1 MIDKNLKQYVDDF
14 FKDLVLYDDY
24 KNDHEYKRLLT
35 AAIDVF
41 LEYESNYTAFEVY
54 QAFFMIY
61 QIVPGDKSEEKE
73 DKSDLVS
80 EPNTLLDL
88 VEIMKDYEQKTG
100 DLIDRQRDHFI
111 HSVNVFLLGLAVYS
125 QNKNYRK
132 VFKEYIK
139 SSDYDKFYK
148 TENDEFS
155 DEEFLYRWGVA
166 SLFHDIGYPFEI
178 IGKQLNKFIN
188 DSVDSISNSY
198 DVNVSIDFK
207 DFDEF
212 NSIVRVHPY
221 DFADKYRE
229 KYTNS
234 KIIDLFK
241 PTEIMA
247 HKIAHNFGFDINQYK
262 ELRNHLNSFILYM
275 KEKNFID
282 HGFFSAILVL
292 NSYGSLIQKYAK
304 NKDFFFYPIVDSAS
318 AILLH
323 NYYNKTLQKEPFCLG
338 PLYVESHPIAFLLIL
353 CDELQEWN
361 RQPFGILDKQK
372 YHVNDL
378 NIVINDNRMDVE
390 YILNGG
396 SMGLGFEKDKKT
408 FIYEVLDI
416 ERTVFPQTLSVTIPD
431 SDDIEKEVMRDMD
444 ISDINAP
451 DLLLRNVEKLAKEI
465 HKQYRQTKINE
476 YDEKL
481 ENGEITEE
489 EHDENVDNLEEF
501 DELSPDKLLS
511 NYRQAKSIPKKLDM
525 IGCEI
530 ANKNDERDAITEFL
544 DKEIEDLAIFEHKE
558 WCEEKEGLGWICIEE
573 DVADEEEDAADD
585 RAIEEDVADE
595 EDKKRE
601 TPYLVE
607 WDELSDDIKQYDI
620 DAIENIPHLLDCLDL
635 KIVRSKIRLLT
646 FEMHKYYLKEKGEKF
661 DENATSKELFDKL
674 EDHIQYSNYKQAN
687 FIVKIL
693 NERGYELVDIDDE
706 REAIKKFDNKD
717 LEYFAKRE
725 HKAWY
730 KLRVNL
736 GWTYGTEGEEKT
748 SPNLVSW
755 DNLDDKIKE
764 DNKQTFKNLPEMCA
778 EPKID
783 LKIIKSE

>member
-1 MIDKNLKQYVDDF
+1 MSDNNLKQYVDDF
-14 FKDLVLYDDY
+14 FNGLELYDDY
-24 KNDHEYKRLLT
+24 KNGHKYKRLLT
-35 AAIDVF
+35 SAIDVF

-61 QIVPGDKSEEKE
+61 QIIPGDKSEEK
-73 DKSDLVS
+73 KSKSKLVS

-88 VEIMKDYEQKTG
+88 VDIMKDYEQKTG
-100 DLIDRQRDHFI
+100 DLIERQRDHFI

-125 QNKNYRK
+125 QNKHYRK
-132 VFKEYIK
+132 VFREYIE

-148 TENDEFS
+148 TESGELS

-188 DSVDSISNSY
+188 DSVDSISKSY
-198 DVNVSIDFK
+198 DVDVSIDFR

-212 NSIVRVHPY
+212 NSIVRVYPY
-221 DFADKYRE
+221 EFADEYRMKYS
-229 KYTNS
+229 NS

-247 HKIAHNFGFDINQYK
+247 HKIAHNFKFDIDQYK
-262 ELRNHLNSFILYM
+262 MLLNHLNNFIIYM
-275 KEKNFID
+275 KENNFID

-304 NKDFFFYPIVDSAS
+304 NNDFFFYPIVDSAA

-323 NYYNKTLQKEPFCLG
+323 NYYNKTLQEPPFDLG
-338 PLYVESHPIAFLLIL
+338 PLYVESYPIAFLLIL

-378 NIVINDNRMDVE
+378 NIVIDDNQMDVE
-390 YILNGG
+390 YVLNSG
-396 SMGLGFEKDKKT
+396 SMGLGFEKDKKE

-416 ERTVFPQTLSVTIPD
+416 ERTVFPKTLSVTIPD
-431 SDDIEKEVMRDMD
+431 SDEVEKEVMRDMD
-444 ISDINAP
+444 MSDIQAP

-465 HKQYRQTKINE
+465 HEQYCDTKRRGYQEKYDSGDLTEDE
-476 YDEKL
+476 YLEKCDSL
-481 ENGEITEE
+481 K
-489 EHDENVDNLEEF
+489 DF
-501 DELSPDKLLS
+501 DELSPDLLLS
-511 NYRQAKSIPKKLDM
+511 NYRQARSIPKKLDM

-530 ANKNDERDAITEFL
+530 AHKSDERPAIGEFL

-558 WCEEKEGLGWICIEE
+558 WCEEKEGLGWILVNE
-573 DVADEEEDAADD
+573 DDMNDKIAEDEN
-585 RAIEEDVADE
+585 IH
-595 EDKKRE
+595 E
-601 TPYLVE
+601 TPYLVK
-607 WDELSDDIKQYDI
+607 WDELSDEVKQFDI
-620 DAIENIPHLLDCLDL
+620 DAIKNIPNLLDCLDL
-635 KIVRSKIRLLT
+635 KVVRSKIRMLT
-646 FEMHKYYLKEKGEKF
+646 FEMHKYYLKEKGIEF
-661 DENATSKELFDKL
+661 DENATSKDLFDKL
-674 EDHIQYSNYKQAN
+674 DDHIQYSNYKQAN
-687 FIVKIL
+687 FIVRIL
-693 NERGYELVDIDDE
+693 NERGYEFVDKDDKILALIDKDDKRKVIE
-706 REAIKKFDNKD
+706 EFDNKD

-725 HKAWY
+725 HKNWY

-736 GWTYGTEGEEKT
+736 GWTYGTEGKEKT

-755 DNLDDKIKE
+755 NKLDKKIKE
-764 DNKQTFKNLPEMCA
+764 DNKRTFENLPKMCN
-778 EPKID
+778 EPHIQ